1 MIYAQEPIAK
11 ILADGADM
19 MQRHWEEIKIY
30 DTPLNID
37 HDKYATLENAG
48 MLWCLGVRDNGKL
61 IAYAVFIVTTHL
73 HYAQTLFA
81 MNDAVFVEPSYRKSG
96 VGVRLF
102 KACEERLKKLGVC
115 RITWHIKT
123 TNNWVP
129 MMERL
134 GYRIDD
140 IIVSKE
146 V

>member
-61 IAYAVFIVTTHL
+61 IAYAVFIV
-73 HYAQTLFA
+73 
-81 MNDAVFVEPSYRKSG
+81 DRKST
-96 VGVRLF
+96 RLNSSH
-102 KACEERLKKLGVC
+102 
-115 RITWHIKT
+115 T
-123 TNNWVP
+123 
-129 MMERL
+129 
-134 GYRIDD
+134 D
-140 IIVSKE
+140 ISRMPSSA
-146 V
+146 